1 MGSLPPAPSVT
12 TPHAVAGA
20 QAPARRP
27 LVVAHRGASAAAP
40 ESTLAA
46 LRRAVQLGVDMVEVD
61 VQRTRDGAL
70 VLLHDTTLTRTT
82 DARSVLPGRRPWRV
96 ADLTLEDVR
105 RLDAGEWF
113 GREYAGERVPTL
125 QEAIDVLHAGGVGLQ
140 LELKHPELYP
150 GVVDELATELVSRH
164 AYLRFAIPQG
174 RLVVQSFD
182 FAAMKAL
189 KTRLPRLPVGLLGQ
203 PAVSNL
209 PALATWADQVNPR
222 HGLVDAEYVA
232 EVHAVGMQCLV
243 WTVDRPR
250 AVQRALRMGV
260 DGVITN
266 RPEVLRE
273 LLAAPGA
280 AVGRSGAAVHA

>member
-1 MGSLPPAPSVT
+1 MGPLLPAASVSASD
-12 TPHAVAGA
+12 PHRS
-20 QAPARRP
+20 ARGPRGRQ
-27 LVVAHRGASAAAP
+27 LVVAHRGASGAAP
-40 ESTLAA
+40 ENTLAA
-46 LRRAVQLGVDMVEVD
+46 LRRAVAMGVDMVEVD

-82 DARSVLPGRRPWRV
+82 DARVVLPGRRPWRV
-96 ADLTLEDVR
+96 GDLTLEEVR
-105 RLDAGEWF
+105 RLDAGRWF
-113 GREYAGERVPTL
+113 GPEYAGEQVPTL

-150 GVVDELATELVSRH
+150 GVVDDLATELVSRH
-164 AYLRFAIPQG
+164 TYVRHTLPLG

-182 FAAMKAL
+182 FASMKAL

-203 PAVSNL
+203 PAEANL

-222 HGLVDAEYVA
+222 HLLVDADYVQ
-232 EVHAVGMQCLV
+232 AVQDAGMDCLV

-250 AVQRALRMGV
+250 AVQRALGMGV

-266 RPEVLRE
+266 RPEVLQE
-273 LLAAPGA
+273 LLRTGGTEPVAARRG
-280 AVGRSGAAVHA
+280 